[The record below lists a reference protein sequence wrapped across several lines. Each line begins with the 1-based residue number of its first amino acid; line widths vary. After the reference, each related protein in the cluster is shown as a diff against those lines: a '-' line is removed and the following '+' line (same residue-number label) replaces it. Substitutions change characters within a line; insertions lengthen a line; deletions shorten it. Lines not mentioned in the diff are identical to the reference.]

1 MVRAALED
9 AVRRLDTAGVT
20 GAPRDARLLL
30 EHVTG
35 AGPGLMATDPGR
47 RLTGGETARLEE
59 LVRRRQR
66 REPMS
71 HLLGR
76 REFWSLE
83 FSVTADTLDPRPDS
97 ETLIEAALAAVADHG
112 ARLEILDL
120 GAGTGCLLL
129 ALLSELPAARG
140 LGIDISE
147 AALDVARLNAAALAL
162 AGRAEFRHGDW
173 GAALER
179 RFDIIVAN
187 PPYIRRGDIAGLQ
200 PEIARF
206 EPRLALDGGPD
217 GLDAYRILAIDIGRL
232 LAPGGFAVI
241 EIGEGQDIEITDIFL
256 QLGLEIRNAKDDL
269 NGIRRCLV
277 AETATALTVP

>member
-1 MVRAALED
+1 MARSALED
-9 AVRRLDTAGVT
+9 TIRRLDNAGVS

-47 RLTGGETARLEE
+47 LLSDGETARLEE
-59 LVRRRQR
+59 LVGRRQL

-83 FSVTADTLDPRPDS
+83 FNVTADTLDPRPDS
-97 ETLIEAALAAVADHG
+97 ETLIEAALDATADHS

-120 GAGTGCLLL
+120 GTGTGCLLL
-129 ALLSELPAARG
+129 ALLSELPAASG

-162 AGRAEFRHGDW
+162 DRRVEFRHGDW
-173 GAALER
+173 GGALER
-179 RFDIIVAN
+179 QFDIIVAN
-187 PPYIRRGDIAGLQ
+187 PPYIRRGDIDLLQ

-206 EPRLALDGGPD
+206 EPRVALDGGPD
-217 GLDAYRILAIDIGRL
+217 GLDAYRILATDMGRL
-232 LAPGGFAVI
+232 LTPGGFAVI
-241 EIGEGQDIEITDIFL
+241 EIGKGQDTEITNIFL
-256 QLGLEIRNAKDDL
+256 RSGLEIRDTKNDL
-269 NGIRRCLV
+269 GGIRRCLV